1 MLRDLFL
8 MKKLLNKEV
17 CGFREQCMGPI
28 DRPLS
33 CRNALL
39 NVQKKKKKER
49 KKNTDAGGGNA
60 IQTPSLSLD
69 FRGCVVH
76 HFKQP
81 FSVFKQ
87 HYTYFQILFY
97 PHVFPHI
104 FSNNKKHV
112 FKCMYQTIP

>member
-1 MLRDLFL
+1 

-17 CGFREQCMGPI
+17 CGSHVLI
-28 DRPLS
+28 DHFLVEMRFS
-33 CRNALL
+33 TR
-39 NVQKKKKKER
+39 KKKEKKR
-49 KKNTDAGGGNA
+49 KKNTGARGGNA

-69 FRGCVVH
+69 FKGCVVH

-87 HYTYFQILFY
+87 HYTYFHILFY